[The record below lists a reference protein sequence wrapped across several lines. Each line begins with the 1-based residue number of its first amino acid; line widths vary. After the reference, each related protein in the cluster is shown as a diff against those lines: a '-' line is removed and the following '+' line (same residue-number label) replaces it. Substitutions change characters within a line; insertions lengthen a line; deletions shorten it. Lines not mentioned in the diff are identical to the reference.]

1 MSTPS
6 NNTNSANQQGDQNSA
21 PINGTRNDQAAANTS
36 TRNPQP
42 NPTDINDVMRDATA
56 EEKRRLGLDTFNS
69 R

>member
-6 NNTNSANQQGDQNSA
+6 SNTDSANQQDHQNSTS
-21 PINGTRNDQAAANTS
+21 INGTRNDQAAANTS
-36 TRNPQP
+36 TRNTQP
-42 NPTDINDVMRDATA
+42 NPTDINNVMRDATA

>member
-21 PINGTRNDQAAANTS
+21 PTNGTRNDQVAANTS
-36 TRNPQP
+36 TRNLQA
-42 NPTDINDVMRDATA
+42 NPTDISNIMRDATV